1 MRNKR
6 QVIKEHFALI
16 LQINKED
23 INCDSTPSTINNW
36 DSLNHLNLI
45 ASFED
50 EFLIDIEPEE
60 IAEMMIDYQTFEKI
74 IMHKFEI

>member
-1 MRNKR
+1 MKNKR
-6 QVIKEHFALI
+6 KIIKEHFALI

-23 INCDSTPSTINNW
+23 VDYNSTPGTINSW

-60 IAEMMIDYQTFEKI
+60 IAEMMIDYQNFEKI
-74 IMHKFEI
+74 ILDKIEK